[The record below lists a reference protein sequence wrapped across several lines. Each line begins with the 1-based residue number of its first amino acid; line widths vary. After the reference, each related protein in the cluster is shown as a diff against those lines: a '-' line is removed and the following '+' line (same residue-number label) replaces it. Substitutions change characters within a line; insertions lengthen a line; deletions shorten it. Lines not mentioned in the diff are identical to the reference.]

1 MIKPTIFHGERG
13 TEEKRKRQS
22 RTAGARLPYIPWFLF
37 LFLFFLF
44 SILVHGR
51 APTQLHVAPFLHGH
65 VLWGAE
71 RKKYFCTYDKFS
83 TFPIQFDHLST
94 SCTVLLS
101 SPLLLSSLSAALL
114 SAREEEEEEDDKR
127 SLLSLGSSL
136 TLYTAS

>member
-1 MIKPTIFHGERG
+1 MGREGQKKSEKDK
-13 TEEKRKRQS
+13 TEHVY
-22 RTAGARLPYIPWFLF
+22 RTFPGFYFYFKFLF
-37 LFLFFLF
+37 VFDLSARPSTNPAARCPLPPWACALGGLKEQ
-44 SILVHGR
+44 IL
-51 APTQLHVAPFLHGH
+51 
-65 VLWGAE
+65 
-71 RKKYFCTYDKFS
+71 CTYDKFS